1 MDISV
6 SELSLKGRRVEIAV
20 LIGLTIAAAALRFVH
35 LGVLPLGAAG
45 TEEGTSWLVTAGQLR
60 HGYPLLPS
68 GLTYWKGLPYT
79 LGAALVSLVFGLSAW
94 SLRVPPALAGVA
106 SVPIA
111 WYAARS
117 GLRRLGVEG
126 APAAAAG
133 LFAAYLLT
141 FSAWSVIMSR
151 WGRFYEM
158 GLTLFLAG
166 AAVAVSGFG
175 ASRLGTRRA
184 WAFGI
189 LALVASM
196 TFHSGVILWM
206 APLAAL
212 ILGARAGAREIKILA
227 GFLLATLAW
236 FAGVLF
242 FWKSGHVE
250 AGSGWQDLRI
260 MTGLPFWKHMLVLSL
275 LGFGGWA
282 LIARRA
288 PRASKAAAGAI
299 VLLVLLEAVIFVAAG
314 VNGVDTGALRGFQL
328 LATSHPG
335 LMVLAAVG
343 TVALVLFT
351 IPLPPEGRRTAGL
364 VWILT
369 VVPIAIVGAST
380 GNFVPR
386 YLLFT
391 LGPLAVVS
399 AMGIALCVA
408 RLTRF
413 REQLAAGAVLLAAA
427 AVGVAP
433 TIGPAAAASMLS
445 RGTGDPWPPLLACSP
460 SRPYALDL
468 ESPSRFVARQLTT
481 GDLVVSTAR
490 SIPEAII
497 GHMDYFYRPPDP
509 SNALFDEAGGPFNI
523 LTGCPMLQ
531 RPEDVL
537 ALCADKRVFVIID
550 ERALHVKKVRDLRDA
565 LVRISG
571 GPAYAEVKYA
581 EVFVLPRGCA
591 TQGERE
597 TDAAEAAGA
606 EAAAARSDAAEAAVR

>member
-1 MDISV
+1 MDTGLD
-6 SELSLKGRRVEIAV
+6 ELSVNGRRVEIAV
-20 LIGLTIAAAALRFVH
+20 LIGLTLAAAALRFID
-35 LGVLPLGAAG
+35 LGALPLGAAG
-45 TEEGTSWLVTAGQLR
+45 TEEGTSWLVTAGQLK

-68 GLTYWKGLPYT
+68 GLMYWKGLPYT
-79 LGAALVSLVFGLSAW
+79 LSAALVSLVFGLSAW

-106 SVPIA
+106 AVPIA
-111 WYAARS
+111 WYAVRS
-117 GLRRLGVEG
+117 GLRRLGLAG
-126 APAAAAG
+126 PPAAAAS
-133 LFAAYLLT
+133 LFAAYLLA

-175 ASRLGTRRA
+175 APRLGARHA

-189 LALVASM
+189 LAFVASA
-196 TFHSGVILWM
+196 TFHSGVILWI
-206 APLAAL
+206 APFAAL
-212 ILGARAGAREIKILA
+212 LFGARVGPREMKILA

-250 AGSGWQDLRI
+250 AGSGWQDLLI

-282 LIARRA
+282 LIARRGA
-288 PRASKAAAGAI
+288 RASKAAAGAI
-299 VLLVLLEAVIFVAAG
+299 GLLVLLEAVIFVAAG

-343 TVALVLFT
+343 TVALVILT
-351 IPLPPEGRRTAGL
+351 IPLPPEGRRAAGL
-364 VWILT
+364 MWVLT
-369 VVPIAIVGAST
+369 VLPIAMVGAST

-391 LGPLAVVS
+391 FGPLAVAS
-399 AMGIALCVA
+399 SMGIALFVA
-408 RLTRF
+408 RLGRF
-413 REQLAAGAVLLAAA
+413 RQQLVAGVLLCAA

-433 TIGPAAAASMLS
+433 TIGPAVAASMLT

-468 ESPSRFVARQLTT
+468 ESPSRFVAGQLTPD
-481 GDLVVSTAR
+481 DLVVSTAR
-490 SIPEAII
+490 SIPEAVI
-497 GHMDYFYRPPDP
+497 GRMDYFYRPPDP

-531 RPEDVL
+531 KPEDVL
-537 ALCADKRVFVIID
+537 RLCADKRVFIIID
-550 ERALHVKKVRDLRDA
+550 ERALQVKRVRELRDA
-565 LVRISG
+565 LVRVTG
-571 GPAYAEVKYA
+571 GPDYAEVKYA
-581 EVFVLPRGCA
+581 EVFVLPRGC
-591 TQGERE
+591 
-597 TDAAEAAGA
+597 GA
-606 EAAAARSDAAEAAVR
+606 EPASAETAETAAR